1 MGAGETSLTQRFYI
15 DSTVGDDTKL
25 VFSYTVDINVN
36 VTTPN
41 NNNYTVIKDED
52 LQLITISIEGEVV
65 SGCNSLTVLNP
76 NPLLHQGR
84 KKIIIMIAIA

>member
-1 MGAGETSLTQRFYI
+1 MGAGETSHTQRFYI

-36 VTTPN
+36 ITTPN
-41 NNNYTVIKDED
+41 NNNYTVFKDED

-65 SGCNSLTVLNP
+65 SGCNSFRVPKL
-76 NPLLHQGR
+76 
-84 KKIIIMIAIA
+84 K

>member
-65 SGCNSLTVLNP
+65 SGCDSLTVLNP
-76 NPLLHQGR
+76 NALLHQGR

>member
-84 KKIIIMIAIA
+84 KKS

>member
-1 MGAGETSLTQRFYI
+1 MGAGETSLTQQFYI

-25 VFSYTVDINVN
+25 VFSYTVNIDVN

-41 NNNYTVIKDED
+41 NNNYTVYKDED

-65 SGCNSLTVLNP
+65 SHCNSFRVSNP
-76 NPLLHQGR
+76 
-84 KKIIIMIAIA
+84 K